1 MPVALFCGRVRGN
14 YPDGNRRQPPAAAR
28 LRPFGRENGRA
39 FAQRYLY
46 YTIFALIASLFCP
59 FSQLFLKCPRSRVFL
74 AISCGFSA
82 PFPLF
87 FLLPPW
93 SSPLLP
99 SAGMGRKRGLPGRLP
114 AGRGGGGLAALRA
127 AKQGRRPQAGGQ
139 ARCARP
145 PPPPPPPAPPPTVP
159 EKKPPTAVCEPTGPA
174 AKNTGGHPPPRPAGS
189 RPQPSMKKSPE
200 GLFASR
206 RNRLQIPGAFSRP
219 P

>member
-93 SSPLLP
+93 PFLLLHRP
-99 SAGMGRKRGLPGRLP
+99 GAGIMRGLPGRLP
-114 AGRGGGGLAALRA
+114 AGRGGRRFGGPSGRQTRPAARRAARARRPPGALR
-127 AKQGRRPQAGGQ
+127 KIGFLFIRGRRNGRRRYGRGHGNHGPPRGHGRDGRTGPEDHRPAC
-139 ARCARP
+139 RPTDP
-145 PPPPPPPAPPPTVP
+145 PPL
-159 EKKPPTAVCEPTGPA
+159 GP
-174 AKNTGGHPPPRPAGS
+174 R
-189 RPQPSMKKSPE
+189 
-200 GLFASR
+200 LLSR
-206 RNRLQIPGAFSRP
+206 RRTG
-219 P
+219 

>member
-93 SSPLLP
+93 PFLLLHRP
-99 SAGMGRKRGLPGRLP
+99 GTGIMRGLPGRLP
-114 AGRGGGGLAALRA
+114 AGRGGGGRAQRAQGRGPEAPALGMA
-127 AKQGRRPQAGGQ
+127 GRRPAIRRPPVRPFAYHPGDASSAHPKRNGGQ
-139 ARCARP
+139 APNACP
-145 PPPPPPPAPPPTVP
+145 PYHTHQPM
-159 EKKPPTAVCEPTGPA
+159 
-174 AKNTGGHPPPRPAGS
+174 RRYS
-189 RPQPSMKKSPE
+189 RPIFC
-200 GLFASR
+200 L
-206 RNRLQIPGAFSRP
+206 AFFLCLAAG
-219 P
+219 

>member
-1 MPVALFCGRVRGN
+1 MRIFWFAILFRPPSKSRAVHASVCFIFKKPHTGVMPVALFCGRVRGN

-74 AISCGFSA
+74 AISCSFSA

-93 SSPLLP
+93 PFLLLHRP
-99 SAGMGRKRGLPGRLP
+99 GAGIMR
-114 AGRGGGGLAALRA
+114 
-127 AKQGRRPQAGGQ
+127 
-139 ARCARP
+139 
-145 PPPPPPPAPPPTVP
+145 
-159 EKKPPTAVCEPTGPA
+159 
-174 AKNTGGHPPPRPAGS
+174 S

-200 GLFASR
+200 GLFPSR
-206 RNRLQIPGAFSRP
+206 RNRPQTTKAFSRP